1 MCNAFLHFYVFI
13 STYWGVYVFMYIKC
27 AALTHCHK
35 WTRLRLMYFYAVA
48 CHRSNFQQPR
58 RLRKME
64 EIIITGLLVIRKIL
78 IYSGFV
84 ALAETELRSGAATSP
99 TFSISC
105 TIVTTFSGSLGGAV
119 AVERATS
126 LKKTII
132 NTDRQC

>member
-58 RLRKME
+58 RLRE
-64 EIIITGLLVIRKIL
+64 DGGNYNNGVIGNKENFNIFQLCGSRKKL
-78 IYSGFV
+78 
-84 ALAETELRSGAATSP
+84 
-99 TFSISC
+99 
-105 TIVTTFSGSLGGAV
+105 
-119 AVERATS
+119 
-126 LKKTII
+126 
-132 NTDRQC
+132 N